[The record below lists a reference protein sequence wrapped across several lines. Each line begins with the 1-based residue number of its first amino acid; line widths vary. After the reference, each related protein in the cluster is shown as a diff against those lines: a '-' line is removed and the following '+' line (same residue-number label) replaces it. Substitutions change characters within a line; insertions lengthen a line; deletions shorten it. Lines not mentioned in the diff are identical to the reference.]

1 MPAMTGQLYD
11 LDDNYE
17 EGLKQ
22 AVNNNQPALAFQY
35 LLRKLEDQENRLQE
49 LERTQKPTTTTATK
63 KTASKK
69 TTKKTAE
76 TTEE

>member
-11 LDDNYE
+11 LDDNYN

-22 AVNNNQPALAFQY
+22 AVNNNQPALAFRY
-35 LLRKLEDQENRLQE
+35 LLRKLEEQDERIKQ
-49 LERTQKPTTTTATK
+49 LEGSQQSATPAAKKTTA
-63 KTASKK
+63 KK
-69 TTKKTAE
+69 TTKKMAE